1 MELKIFFD
9 DWNHQYQLE
18 IIVVYHYMQN
28 KKKLTSKS
36 QENEFGDKNNL
47 ETSLNWAQIWPW
59 NFFQPQDHHY
69 QLDIMF
75 VCWNMQNQRNSMIQT
90 WIIDQ
95 KPQIWANLG
104 PIFPNFGQINFFL
117 KIGLRHFFRLI

>member
-47 ETSLNWAQIWPW
+47 ETCPKMAQLDLK
-59 NFFQPQDHHY
+59 NFFD
-69 QLDIMF
+69 D
-75 VCWNMQNQRNSMIQT
+75 RNHQC
-90 WIIDQ
+90 
-95 KPQIWANLG
+95 
-104 PIFPNFGQINFFL
+104 
-117 KIGLRHFFRLI
+117 